1 MRISDWSSDVCSSD
15 LLDVFGIHG
24 IGGLIGSVLTAVTM
38 LPALGGPGGA
48 DYALGGQLWIQVKSV
63 AVAVAWSAVGS
74 AIAFTIARAVTGG
87 RVSEEVEREGLD
99 LGEHGERAY
108 NY

>member
-1 MRISDWSSDVCSSD
+1 MRISDWSSDVCASD
-15 LLDVFGIHG
+15 RV
-24 IGGLIGSVLTAVTM
+24 GGLIGSVLTAVTM
-38 LPALGGPGGA
+38 LPAVGGPGGA

-74 AIAFTIARAVTGG
+74 AIAFSIAKAVTGG
-87 RVSEEVEREGLD
+87 RVSAEVEREGLD
-99 LGEHGERAY
+99 LGAHGQRAY